1 MPLQRSG
8 PIDACDVPSPCL
20 KVCKMGTAHLCVG
33 CFRTIEEIA
42 GWASMDAEQRIAV
55 LFAAKSRQSRA

>member
-1 MPLQRSG
+1 M
-8 PIDACDVPSPCL
+8 IDLRLPDPNDIPSPCL

-42 GWASMDAEQRIAV
+42 AWTLMDAEQRVAV
-55 LFAAKSRQSRA
+55 LAAAKVRQSAA